1 MTTTELPRRRR
12 VLATRPDLLHDGRG
26 RAMTI
31 FNRIFT
37 TERLLQIIVIL
48 AATVAMK
55 LMG

>member
-1 MTTTELPRRRR
+1 MTTTELRRCPR
-12 VLATRPDLLHDGRG
+12 VLATGPDLYDGRG
-26 RAMTI
+26 RAMTT

>member
-1 MTTTELPRRRR
+1 MPAGGQTMIT
-12 VLATRPDLLHDGRG
+12 
-26 RAMTI
+26 

-37 TERLLQIIVIL
+37 TERLFQIIVIL

>member
-1 MTTTELPRRRR
+1 MTT
-12 VLATRPDLLHDGRG
+12 
-26 RAMTI
+26 
-31 FNRIFT
+31 FNCIFT

>member
-1 MTTTELPRRRR
+1 MTTTELPRGPR
-12 VLATRPDLLHDGRG
+12 VLATRLDLLHDGRG

-31 FNRIFT
+31 LNRIFT